1 MLKDFH
7 EWLIGQMRI
16 QGVSQKDLAEKLNLT
31 QPSIC
36 QRIKKNNF
44 DISDLIVIWHELGAS
59 EEDILRFMKM

>member
-1 MLKDFH
+1 MVD
-7 EWLIGQMRI
+7 WADANPRRI
-16 QGVSQKDLAEKLNLT
+16 TERFSRKIEPNAAVYL
-31 QPSIC
+31 